1 MTLFWGKFTFYNNYT
16 FNLVQLWHSLILLF
30 QLVLALAIVNEKV
43 AKKLQINKA
52 LKYLPLLPLSM
63 LQRFKI

>member
-1 MTLFWGKFTFYNNYT
+1 MTLFWGKFTLYNNYT

-43 AKKLQINKA
+43 TKKLQIDKA
-52 LKYLPLLPLSM
+52 LKYLPLLPLSK
-63 LQRFKI
+63 LQRIEI

>member
-1 MTLFWGKFTFYNNYT
+1 MTLFWGKFTLYTDYT
-16 FNLVQLWHSLILLF
+16 FNLVKLWHSLILLF
-30 QLVLALAIVNEKV
+30 QLVLALSIVKEKV

>member
-1 MTLFWGKFTFYNNYT
+1 LLEIITAAISINFFMTLFWGKFTFYNNYT

-43 AKKLQINKA
+43 AKK
-52 LKYLPLLPLSM
+52 S
-63 LQRFKI
+63 